1 MIFSKEK
8 WNGGKEISAYVPTSS
23 SLSFQKMESSLSS
36 AQQMFL
42 LPLVESKLMQKI
54 EDTYASQDTASDD
67 ALHLLTLAQRA
78 VANLAFWHDFD
89 ALNLRITDQGFQRQ
103 GSGEWQGAYKYQED
117 RMRENFKNRGFN
129 ALDALLDYVEDNIGL
144 YPEYKETRCWTD
156 RSQAIVRSP
165 REASRIVCIY
175 GSHIVFMRLQAE
187 FPTVEEYHLKPILG
201 DVLYSDLRKWLSG
214 TEDFPQLGFHLD
226 TFRLAC
232 ADYVVRMAVV
242 RLMKQTGS
250 FTDRKSVV

>member
-1 MIFSKEK
+1 MIFSKDK

-89 ALNLRITDQGFQRQ
+89 ALIDIRTAFVTFAERFFGFFAVKLYPYGRNKLYIAVVSRIERGLVQVTGFHAVFAYDELFQCG
-103 GSGEWQGAYKYQED
+103 GSDIVRACAY
-117 RMRENFKNRGFN
+117 RGFY
-129 ALDALLDYVEDNIGL
+129 LRDDYCH
-144 YPEYKETRCWTD
+144 K
-156 RSQAIVRSP
+156 S
-165 REASRIVCIY
+165 
-175 GSHIVFMRLQAE
+175 
-187 FPTVEEYHLKPILG
+187 
-201 DVLYSDLRKWLSG
+201 
-214 TEDFPQLGFHLD
+214 
-226 TFRLAC
+226 
-232 ADYVVRMAVV
+232 
-242 RLMKQTGS
+242 S
-250 FTDRKSVV
+250 FSL